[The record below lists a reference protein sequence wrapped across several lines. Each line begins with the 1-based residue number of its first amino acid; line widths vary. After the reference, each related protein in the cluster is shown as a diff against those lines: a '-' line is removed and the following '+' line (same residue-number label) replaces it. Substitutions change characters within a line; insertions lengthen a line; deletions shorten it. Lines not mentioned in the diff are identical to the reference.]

1 MAIKRLHLVIHGAV
15 QGVYFRDYSKAEAL
29 KLGVAGWIQNM
40 SNGTVEAVIEGE
52 DDQVSL
58 MLDWLEV
65 GSPGSEVEKI
75 VAREERPYGETG
87 AFNIRF

>member
-1 MAIKRLHLVIHGAV
+1 MAIKRLHLVLHGKI
-15 QGVYFRDYSKAEAL
+15 QGVYFRDYAKAEAL
-29 KLGVAGWIQNM
+29 KLEVAGWIQNM
-40 SNGTVEAVIEGE
+40 SDGTVEAVIEGE
-52 DDQVSL
+52 DEQVSL

>member
-1 MAIKRLHLVIHGAV
+1 MAIKRLHLVIHGKI
-15 QGVYFRDYSKAEAL
+15 QGVYFRDYTKAEAL
-29 KLGVAGWIQNM
+29 SLGVAGWIQNM

-52 DDQVSL
+52 SELVDK
-58 MLDWLEV
+58 MLAWLEV